1 MDQNRRRID
10 LVRDPAFVGDLA
22 AVDLAELRR
31 RRGLVEKLDSEL
43 SYYRRILHGRMDLL
57 SFEQRRRAGT
67 EKRSLIEALPDIL
80 ADPGGEGRAEV
91 PRELPIETPE
101 FAGSGRRTIDHV
113 LDDDFLARLPSIE
126 DAELDRIHGILSA
139 AEQEISTQRRTVH
152 EASDAVS
159 EELTRRYREGLADVD
174 ELLGSR

>member
-10 LVRDPAFVGDLA
+10 LVRDPTFIGALA
-22 AVDLAELRR
+22 DVDLEELRK
-31 RRGLVEKLDSEL
+31 RRGLVEDVDAEL

-67 EKRSLIEALPDIL
+67 ETRSLIEALPDIL
-80 ADPGGEGRAEV
+80 ADPGGDGRAEV
-91 PRELPIETPE
+91 PKELPIETPD

-126 DAELDRIHGILSA
+126 DAELDRIHEVLAEVEQQVSA
-139 AEQEISTQRRTVH
+139 QRRTVH
-152 EASDAVS
+152 EASDAIS